1 MKNET
6 LELNLIKA
14 LGKLQHTIIDQEF
27 LDGDSPAVAE
37 VLPEPFFAFHI
48 GQYQF
53 VVNANCFC
61 EVFVDTHIAA
71 LPNSP
76 NLLRGLCNLRGVLM
90 PVYQLHQALDAS
102 APKKSIIFCIG
113 KGDQAIGLLV
123 DALPVSLP
131 LRSTERVPKDAV
143 AQPILDS
150 LIDATYFSANKV
162 WNLIDGH
169 TIGELLRTNALQE
182 QQSYPHPP
190 FVSER
195 LLS

>member
-27 LDGDSPAVAE
+27 LDGDTPVVAE
-37 VLPEPFFAFHI
+37 ILPEPFFAFYI
-48 GQYQF
+48 GQHHF

-76 NLLRGLCNLRGVLM
+76 DLLRGLCNLRGVLM
-90 PVYQLHQALDAS
+90 PVYQLHQTLGAPT
-102 APKKSIIFCIG
+102 PKKSIIFCIG
-113 KGDQAIGLLV
+113 KGEQAVGLLV
-123 DALPVSLP
+123 DALPISLS
-131 LRSTERVPKDAV
+131 LRSTERVLKDTV
-143 AQPILDS
+143 AHPILDT
-150 LIDATYFSANKV
+150 LIDAAYFSASKV

-169 TIGELLRTNALQE
+169 TVGEQLRTNALQE
-182 QQSYPHPP
+182 QQSYSHPP
-190 FVSER
+190 LVSER

>member
-1 MKNET
+1 MKNEA

-27 LDGDSPAVAE
+27 LDGDKPVVAE

-48 GQYQF
+48 GQYNF
-53 VVNANCFC
+53 VVNASCFC

-76 NLLRGLCNLRGVLM
+76 ALLRGLCNLRGVLM
-90 PVYQLHQALDAS
+90 PVYQLHQSLDAP

-113 KGDQAIGLLV
+113 KGDQAVGLLI
-123 DALPVSLP
+123 DALPVSLS
-131 LRSTERVPKDAV
+131 LRSTERVLKDTIAHPV
-143 AQPILDS
+143 LDS
-150 LIDATYFSANKV
+150 ITDAAYFSTNKV
-162 WNLIDGH
+162 WNLIDGQ
-169 TIGELLRTNALQE
+169 TIGEQLRANALQE
-182 QQSYPHPP
+182 HQNYTHPP
-190 FVSER
+190 LVSER